1 MDVLWLVPPVV
12 AQNASRA
19 QRLEAGLLASHLASV
34 RLRAGVA
41 ASAWRDAGHRNVLLN
56 PEDPAAVARVDFASV
71 TLCVVG
77 KLFLDVEPAAWLDA
91 CARMKKSG
99 GRLVLDVCDYPFADK
114 PPAVPR
120 FYTEALRQCD
130 AVTVNSARMAELM
143 AQHTALPPQ
152 VIEDAILAAPQ
163 SPKFA
168 PGKVLELLWFGHINN
183 LRYLDRMMNTLVAY
197 SAAQRCR
204 LNIVT
209 EPGLGVEQAARNI
222 TASWAPRFEVQFTA
236 WSLEATRNALHQ
248 CDLVLIPG
256 DPADPL
262 KSGVSSNRLG
272 EALQAG
278 RLPVASPLASY
289 QPFGEAAWLGDDLV
303 SGIEWA
309 MANRSEVL
317 ARITRGQV
325 LVNEMLAPARIGLQW
340 RALFENL
347 ARSRAP

>member
-1 MDVLWLVPPVV
+1 
-12 AQNASRA
+12 
-19 QRLEAGLLASHLASV
+19 
-34 RLRAGVA
+34 
-41 ASAWRDAGHRNVLLN
+41 LLN
-56 PEDPAAVARVDFASV
+56 PQDAAAVARVDFAAA

-99 GRLVLDVCDYPFADK
+99 GRLVLDICDYPFADK

-120 FYTEALRQCD
+120 FYAEALRQCD

-143 AQHTALPPQ
+143 ARHTALSPQ
-152 VIEDAILAAPQ
+152 VIEDAILAAPRR
-163 SPKFA
+163 PEFA
-168 PGKVLELLWFGHINN
+168 PGKVIELLWFGHINN
-183 LRYLDRMMNTLVAY
+183 LRYLDRMMDALAGY

-209 EPGLGVEQAARNI
+209 EPGLGVEQAVRNI
-222 TASWAPRFEVQFTA
+222 TASCAPRFEVRFTA
-236 WSLEATRNALHQ
+236 WSLEATRVALRQ

-256 DPADPL
+256 DPVDPL

-289 QPFGEAAWLGDDLV
+289 LPFGEAAWLGDDLV
-303 SGIEWA
+303 AGIEWA

-317 ARITRGQV
+317 ARVARGQA
-325 LVNEMLAPARIGLQW
+325 LVGEKLAPERIGRQW
-340 RALFENL
+340 RALFESL
-347 ARSRAP
+347 ASSRAP